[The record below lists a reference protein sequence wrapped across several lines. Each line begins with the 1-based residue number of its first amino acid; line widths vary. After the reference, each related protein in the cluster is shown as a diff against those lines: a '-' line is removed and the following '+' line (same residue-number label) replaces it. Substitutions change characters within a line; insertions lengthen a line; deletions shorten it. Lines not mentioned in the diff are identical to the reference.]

1 MDFAF
6 KEILSTKSCA
16 PSKDLDTFI
25 FEPEAGEEELGA
37 LMVLTEVVGAKE
49 DQEAASWLSNLVAYK
64 AKNSFFNVGVND
76 TEEGVQRACQ
86 SLNEKLKHLK
96 QEGELS
102 WVDDFNV
109 LIASLSP
116 QGSLF
121 ITRIGKGGAYI
132 AQGEE
137 LANID
142 SQLPSSNDSYLFEQ
156 MGEADLNTKNSLLL
170 FSSNLASLPEK
181 EQRKYLQTILGFS
194 SKKSKEKLSE
204 ADFNC
209 FAGLVCEL
217 NPKSKKIS
225 LNWKLLFEKVVTGA
239 RAFLLA
245 FQKSFQKLAR
255 IFDSFKKRF
264 FALFKKIKK
273 IKPQKSFSSKANT
286 NYLSFLNNKKTKM
299 GLLGFVVVLILAG
312 IGFCPPKY
320 FTGKEK
326 KTSPVK
332 KPPKLPPKVQ
342 IAFDLSSTSTP
353 AFPVRSL
360 LISEGE
366 LWALGSDKLQ
376 PLNSSQKV
384 IFEENLDYDF
394 SAGVYGYKKDKF
406 YLFSEP
412 NLLAVYNLETATSG
426 TKEIY
431 IPTTMERVHS
441 LGYFRDNLYLLA
453 PQKKQIV
460 KYPDMALNTPRYWF
474 SNEASKGLVNPVS
487 FTIDGSI
494 YILDSKRGLEE
505 YRVGSKI
512 DEYPLDASAISS
524 NSKLYTREGFSNLY
538 LYQPKGVLKIF
549 KKEEKKTT
557 EQLEVP
563 AQARDF
569 VVAKEED
576 TAYILGEENKI
587 YRVNLR

>member
-86 SLNEKLKHLK
+86 FLNEKLKHLK

-460 KYPDMALNTPRYWF
+460 KYPDMALNTPRYWL